1 MIDKPFL
8 LWYNITMKGVKKL
21 EIWKDIDGFE
31 GLYQISS
38 CGRVKSLHYYG
49 GNRKKTLKLQHDK
62 DGYLVVGLRNG
73 AIQVNRKVHRLVAL
87 AFIPNPDNLPQ
98 INHKDEDKENNLVEN
113 LEWCTNKYNVNYGNH
128 SLHAAQAQMGKRH
141 TAEHI
146 MKIRSNAPGSKP
158 VLMIEPE
165 TMNVIAE
172 FVSASEAARQ
182 IGGTATNVSYA
193 CRHESSKYKGLFW
206 RYK

>member
-1 MIDKPFL
+1 M
-8 LWYNITMKGVKKL
+8 
-21 EIWKDIDGFE
+21 EIWKDICGFE
-31 GLYQISS
+31 GLYKISS
-38 CGRVKSLHYYG
+38 YGRIKSLHYYG
-49 GNRKKTLKLQHDK
+49 GNRVKILKPAKDS
-62 DGYLVVGLRNG
+62 DGYLTIGIWKDKKRYS
-73 AIQVNRKVHRLVAL
+73 KKMHRLVAE
-87 AFIPNPDNLPQ
+87 AFIPNPENFPQ
-98 INHKDEDKENNLVEN
+98 INHKDEDRENNHVEN

-128 SLHAAQAQMGKRH
+128 SFHAAQAQMGKRH

-193 CRHESSKYKGLFW
+193 CRNESAKYKGLFW

>member
-1 MIDKPFL
+1 M
-8 LWYNITMKGVKKL
+8 

-31 GLYQISS
+31 GLYQISN

-49 GNRKKTLKLQHDK
+49 GNRKKMLKLQHDK

-87 AFIPNPDNLPQ
+87 AFIPNTDNLPQ
-98 INHKDEDKENNLVEN
+98 INHKDEDKENNRVEN

-128 SLHAAQAQMGKRH
+128 SLHASQAQMGKRH